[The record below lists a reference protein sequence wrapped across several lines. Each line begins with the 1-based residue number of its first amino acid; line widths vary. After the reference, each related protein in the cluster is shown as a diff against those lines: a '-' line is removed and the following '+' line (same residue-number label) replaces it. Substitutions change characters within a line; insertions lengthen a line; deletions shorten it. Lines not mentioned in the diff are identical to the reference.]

1 MIAWKLSQIAALTPY
16 KLREKQQILAL
27 AIAEL
32 SGTQKVCLRITK
44 LCVLIPFFIMFAY
57 IKGWGLVPLLLVAGL
72 LYPLLTS
79 PIDIWFARTHFEQAI
94 SLFKQQNTTQA
105 N

>member
-1 MIAWKLSQIAALTPY
+1 MLVWKLSQLSNLTPY

-32 SGTQKVCLRITK
+32 SATQKVSLRVAK

-57 IKGWGLVPLLLVAGL
+57 IKGWILIPLLLVAGL

-79 PIDIWFARTHFEQAI
+79 PIDIWFAKPHLEKAI
-94 SLFKQQNTTQA
+94 RAFKEQNTTQA

>member
-1 MIAWKLSQIAALTPY
+1 MIAWKLSQIEKLFPY

-27 AIAEL
+27 AISEL
-32 SGTQKVCLRITK
+32 SAKQKVCLRISK
-44 LCVLIPFFIMFAY
+44 LCVLIPFFIMFAH
-57 IKGWGLVPLLLVAGL
+57 IKGWLIIPMLLLAGL

-79 PIDIWFARTHFEQAI
+79 PIDIWFAKPHFTKAI
-94 SLFKQQNTTQA
+94 SLFEQKNTTQA